1 MVMIEAS
8 ATVASIERAPSI
20 RAERRPVI
28 IWLVALAV
36 MVFAMVVIG
45 GITRLTE
52 SGLSIVEW
60 RPLTGILPPL
70 NPADWQA
77 LFERY
82 QATPEYR
89 KLNFGMSLESF
100 KAIFWWEYTHRLW
113 GRLIGIV
120 FLVPFLWFAWTGRIE
135 RRLKPRLIG
144 LFALGAVQGA
154 LGWWMVRSGLADDPF
169 VSQYRLAAHL
179 GLALVIYGALIWI
192 AFDLA
197 YPRATWPPSARR
209 LRQGSMAV
217 LLLVALTI
225 LAGAFMA
232 GLDAGMIMNAFPL
245 MGGRLVPED
254 LWLIEPP
261 LWNLFEN
268 PVTVQFA
275 QRLLGMTTVV
285 AVLTL
290 WWAIGRGQATGG
302 SRRAVGWTAAM
313 TLAQLGLGIA
323 TLLTQVP
330 VTLGVLHQAG
340 AVVLLTLVLWTAH
353 HLGRPAPLAR
363 QRDIPR
369 LAEPDAASAE
379 SPAASTS

>member
-1 MVMIEAS
+1 MTDVSPS
-8 ATVASIERAPSI
+8 ATPMQRAPSA
-20 RAERRPVI
+20 RAERRPVV
-28 IWLVALAV
+28 IWLITVAV

-60 RPLTGILPPL
+60 RPIAGILPPL
-70 NPADWQA
+70 SPADWQT
-77 LFERY
+77 LFEQY

-89 KLNFGMSLESF
+89 KLNAGMSLDSF
-100 KAIFWWEYTHRLW
+100 KAIFWWEYVHRLW
-113 GRLIGIV
+113 GRLIGLA
-120 FLVPFLWFAWTGRIE
+120 FLAPFLWFAWTGRVE
-135 RRLKPRLIG
+135 RGLRPRLIG
-144 LFALGAVQGA
+144 LFALGAAQGA

-179 GLALVIYGALIWI
+179 GLALLIYGVLLWT

-197 YPRATWPPSARR
+197 YPRAAWPPSARR
-209 LRQGSMAV
+209 LRQGGVLV

-225 LAGAFMA
+225 LAGAFVA
-232 GLDAGMIMNAFPL
+232 GLDAGMIMNTFPL

-268 PVTVQFA
+268 PVTVQFVH
-275 QRLLGMTTVV
+275 RLLAMTTVA
-285 AVLTL
+285 AVLAL
-290 WWAIGRGQATGG
+290 WWAVGRGPATEGA
-302 SRRAVGWTAAM
+302 RRAAGFTAAM
-313 TLAQLGLGIA
+313 ALVQTGLGIA

-340 AVVLLTLVLWTAH
+340 AVVLLTLALWTSH
-353 HLGRPAPLAR
+353 NLGRPAPLA
-363 QRDIPR
+363 PH
-369 LAEPDAASAE
+369 PDAPHPAELDAAPAE
-379 SPAASTS
+379 SPAVSAP